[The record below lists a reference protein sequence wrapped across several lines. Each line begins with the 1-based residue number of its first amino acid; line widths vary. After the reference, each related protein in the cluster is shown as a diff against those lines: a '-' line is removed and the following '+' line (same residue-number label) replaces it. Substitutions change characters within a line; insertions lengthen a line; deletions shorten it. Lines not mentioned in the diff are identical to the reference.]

1 MFALT
6 PPNRNPSFA
15 DMREGRR
22 EGRRAPRAREPRV
35 GDITRAALITYDR
48 VEARGLVKTF
58 GATRALAG
66 VDATFPEGVTTVVEG
81 ANGAGKSTLMGILSL
96 LVKPSRGTLR
106 FGEHDGFAEAG
117 ALRGTVGVLAHS
129 ALLYPDLSGF
139 ENLQLTASLH
149 GLAQGVAKTRLERAM
164 ERYEL
169 GAFLDRPAR
178 TYSRGQ
184 LQRLALA
191 RALLHQPKLVLLD
204 EPSTGLDAASTK
216 RLVHVVDEER
226 ARGAIVV
233 VVTHDEAF
241 AEAIATARLR
251 LARGRTEAR

>member
-1 MFALT
+1 ML
-6 PPNRNPSFA
+6 N
-15 DMREGRR
+15 
-22 EGRRAPRAREPRV
+22 
-35 GDITRAALITYDR
+35 YDR
-48 VEARGLVKTF
+48 VEAKGLVKTF

-66 VDATFPEGVTTVVEG
+66 LDARFLQGETTVVEG
-81 ANGAGKSTLMGILSL
+81 PNGAGKSTLMGILSL

-106 FGEHDGFAEAG
+106 FGDHDAFAEAST
-117 ALRGTVGVLAHS
+117 LRGTVGVLAHA
-129 ALLYPDLSGF
+129 ALLYPDLSGM
-139 ENLQLTASLH
+139 ENLELATSLH
-149 GLAQGVAKTRLERAM
+149 GLSREVSKPRLERAK

-169 GAFLDRPAR
+169 GTFLDRPAR

-191 RALLHQPKLVLLD
+191 RALLHEPKLVLLD

-216 RLVHVVDEER
+216 RLVRVVDEER

-241 AEAIATARLR
+241 ANAIATTKLR
-251 LARGRTEAR
+251 LARGRTEAA